1 MLMHNWALSKKIGM
15 EWLKIA
21 SRPWNNCL
29 FLLVIHF
36 KVISDSSRVHK
47 LLACFE
53 ALRSSR
59 GVVLSWDC
67 WVVDLAV
74 DCFGTQVVRS
84 WANFL
89 LGVCS
94 GEEVRSLGL
103 TIGPLNGSFR

>member
-1 MLMHNWALSKKIGM
+1 MLMHNRALSKKIGV
-15 EWLKIA
+15 EWLEIA

-67 WVVDLAV
+67 WIVDLAV